1 MVASCLRRMGSY
13 QRALKVYEEVNVEDP
28 TNIECLRFL
37 VQICKE
43 MQLPYE
49 HHAANLNKLL
59 RMQ

>member
-13 QRALKVYEEVNVEDP
+13 QRALKVYEEVNNEDP

-49 HHAANLNKLL
+49 TYASTLNKLL
-59 RMQ
+59 RL

>member
-13 QRALKVYEEVNVEDP
+13 QKALKVYEDVNNEDP

-43 MQLPYE
+43 M
-49 HHAANLNKLL
+49 
-59 RMQ
+59 